1 MFRYYTA
8 IIILIVQH
16 FQYNKKQNMTDK
28 IFKIVL
34 KYVRQKCIKT
44 LKFYLKREILW
55 VIFMLFLFIS
65 TWKLI
70 LTFEIRQY
78 KGNKI
83 NLKKKGKSGDL
94 SQKFLQFK
102 TYSCCEN
109 TFVITIGWHKNDD
122 LASTISL
129 RYVLCRITKVS
140 LSFLAPFFK

>member
-83 NLKKKGKSGDL
+83 NLKKKEKVVIYLKSSYSSKLTHAVKTHLWSQLAGIKMTIWQVL
-94 SQKFLQFK
+94 SLWDM
-102 TYSCCEN
+102 C
-109 TFVITIGWHKNDD
+109 FVE
-122 LASTISL
+122 
-129 RYVLCRITKVS
+129 
-140 LSFLAPFFK
+140 